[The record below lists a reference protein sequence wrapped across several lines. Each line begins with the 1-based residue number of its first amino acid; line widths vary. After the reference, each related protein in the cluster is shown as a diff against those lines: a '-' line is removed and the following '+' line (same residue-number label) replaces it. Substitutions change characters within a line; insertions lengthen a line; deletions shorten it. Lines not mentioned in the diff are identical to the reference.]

1 MTWSNADKFWFQEGD
16 TALNLVIKQD
26 HLRED
31 DVMYYLVKKILAWG
45 IDTKL
50 KDLVMCKIIVHV
62 YTWKFDDF
70 SRVLN

>member
-1 MTWSNADKFWFQEGD
+1 MTRSNADKFWFQEGD

-50 KDLVMCKIIVHV
+50 KDLVMKI
-62 YTWKFDDF
+62 
-70 SRVLN
+70 